1 MANRWSW
8 LLVVAFSTRS
18 ASLSCCEWI
27 RTGCSDRDRV
37 VEGERAD
44 QLRRGIV
51 DMGQAAGQSRP
62 RLDFDVGAE
71 LLQHIVKQR
80 DLLAGIAAR
89 AGREQIGD
97 ALQNALALV
106 TAAGRERGV
115 QLVDQRLIFVAAG
128 IWSGGRGV
136 GHGNYNQWYSNGAF
150 LSFLFAH
157 RGASMKS
164 TCILQTKCKNSRNP
178 GKAKRR
184 KILRKLPTRARRS
197 SGPILRTPGR
207 KGPLETRISRCHRSG
222 YCRRLSSYPPNARV
236 RRRRNDNPICFRIS
250 PAAWR

>member
-1 MANRWSW
+1 MVLALGGGVLDQIGIAE
-8 LLVVAFSTRS
+8 LLRVDQDR
-18 ASLSCCEWI
+18 LC
-27 RTGCSDRDRV
+27 DRDRV
-37 VEGERAD
+37 IEGERAD

-71 LLQHIVKQR
+71 LLQHIVKQP

-128 IWSGGRGV
+128 ICSGGRGV
-136 GHGNYNQWYSNGAF
+136 GHGNYNQWYSNGAL

-164 TCILQTKCKNSRNP
+164 TCILETKCKNSRNP
-178 GKAKRR
+178 GKAKRP
-184 KILRKLPTRARRS
+184 KILRKLPARARS

-222 YCRRLSSYPPNARV
+222 HGRRLSSYPSKRPRPTA
-236 RRRRNDNPICFRIS
+236 PE
-250 PAAWR
+250 